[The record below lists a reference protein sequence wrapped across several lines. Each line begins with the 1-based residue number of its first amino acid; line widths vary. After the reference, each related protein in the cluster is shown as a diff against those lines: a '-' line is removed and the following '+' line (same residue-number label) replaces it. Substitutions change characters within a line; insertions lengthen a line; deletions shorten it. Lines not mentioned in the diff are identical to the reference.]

1 MGQSNS
7 SALLAEKCAD
17 YPYDDYYGGN
27 INTTE
32 ENDYIDPG
40 YLNSDSAGNLTFQNL
55 TFLFSRSYPH
65 RENKQVTHDFLTYG
79 TAGVVQS
86 SNVLFDQWN
95 LIGLQLVLKAFFSVL
110 CFFGLMANLIVL
122 VVTAQYDRA
131 KNKPSN
137 IYLLLLSMADV
148 IFLTCM
154 MLKVFYDGQHNF
166 PFSTNTCKLFNGLDI
181 AAQESVL
188 TLFNIEE

>member
-65 RENKQVTHDFLTYG
+65 RENKQVTHDFLHT
-79 TAGVVQS
+79 
-86 SNVLFDQWN
+86 VLP
-95 LIGLQLVLKAFFSVL
+95 VL
-110 CFFGLMANLIVL
+110 CNQAMCYLI
-122 VVTAQYDRA
+122 
-131 KNKPSN
+131 NE
-137 IYLLLLSMADV
+137 I
-148 IFLTCM
+148 
-154 MLKVFYDGQHNF
+154 
-166 PFSTNTCKLFNGLDI
+166 
-181 AAQESVL
+181 
-188 TLFNIEE
+188 